1 MDNSNEGVI
10 KIVITGDSGVG
21 KTNLITRYVYDSF
34 NEFSNPTVGL
44 DFALKNTMV
53 AGQSISCQIW
63 DTAGQEKMKSIASAY
78 YKNAN
83 GAVLV
88 FDISSKASF
97 NRLSYWLA
105 ELRDNLNDQ
114 EVSIVLLGN
123 KCDLIDKREVALEE
137 AKAFAEHNGFY
148 YLEVSAK
155 SNENDCVMLA
165 FDQLLGEIHS
175 KMQKKAIENGNV
187 EPPTEQDKSQKINVA
202 SLNESSSQIKKKG
215 GCC

>member
-21 KTNLITRYVYDSF
+21 KTNLITRYVYGSF

-44 DFALKNTMV
+44 DFALKNTIV
-53 AGQSISCQIW
+53 AGQNISCQIW

-88 FDISSKASF
+88 FDISNKSSF
-97 NRLSYWLA
+97 NRLSYWLS
-105 ELRDNLNDQ
+105 EIRDNLNDQ
-114 EVSIVLLGN
+114 EVNIVLLGN

-137 AKAFAEHNGFY
+137 AKAFAEQNGFY

-155 SNENDCVMLA
+155 SNDNECVNLA

-175 KMQKKAIENGNV
+175 KMQLKTVEN
-187 EPPTEQDKSQKINVA
+187 EKETSLAQQDKSHKINV
-202 SLNESSSQIKKKG
+202 SMLNETESLTKKKG
-215 GCC
+215 CC

>member
-1 MDNSNEGVI
+1 MDNSNDGVI

-44 DFALKNTMV
+44 DFALKNTIV
-53 AGQSISCQIW
+53 AGQNISCQIW

-83 GAVLV
+83 GSILV
-88 FDISSKASF
+88 FDISNKSSF
-97 NRLSYWLA
+97 NRLSYWLS

-114 EVSIVLLGN
+114 EVCIVLLGN
-123 KCDLIDKREVALEE
+123 KCDLVDKREVAMEE
-137 AKAFAEHNGFY
+137 AKAFAEQNGFY

-155 SNENDCVMLA
+155 SNDNDCVNLA
-165 FDQLLGEIHS
+165 FDQLLGEIHM
-175 KMQKKAIENGNV
+175 KMQKKHIENRKEIGSIKN
-187 EPPTEQDKSQKINVA
+187 EKPPKIDVATLNNPDSQ
-202 SLNESSSQIKKKG
+202 SKKKG
-215 GCC
+215 CC